1 MNRELLQQCLRDR
14 LDSNRQRFRSDLQR
28 QDEREELVKIVNKLT
43 SINYIGKD
51 FAREFV
57 NDAKFN
63 QQ

>member
-14 LDSNRQRFRSDLQR
+14 LDSNRERFRSDLQR
-28 QDEREELVKIVNKLT
+28 EEERDELIKIVNKLT

-51 FAREFV
+51 FAQEFV